1 MKQILTWMLLLFPM
15 WMTAQQKKEF
25 IPVDWELVKKEATE
39 NPERIKELV
48 ARFSMQK
55 KGEPLTDTEK
65 ILAFYGQSYLTNDK
79 EDDLYMF
86 EMYDLRKA
94 GKNEECLALTRK
106 MLEINPLNLDALTT
120 AYHILFSMAKDST
133 RSEKIDMNEAWSYN
147 ARSRFIFR
155 TMLMT
160 GDGSAE
166 HPIDVTKISD
176 EYNFMR
182 HYLDIWKIKMQEFD
196 GKCDIITL
204 DGKSMRYDRPQIY
217 FNTKRVSELISSKSK
232 KNNTPKKETSTPTK
246 DSVLILINGEECRD
260 ISWDFIANGTGED
273 YEKFLNSRNLSLERI
288 DIWKNEKKKDQFRQK
303 FGNWVKEV
311 VEIKARNI
319 ISHEGNPTENP
330 RGIYKLMAIK
340 GRQELNPYPHDIYK
354 ICTDNITMRMNVV
367 KDYYSRVFRID
378 HSDPEVFYYTGEK
391 SELDETD
398 KSIRIFDSN
407 AKHFTQKWWCTY
419 RDSHYFPYNTWC
431 YEFYESGKY
440 SETARPIADMLTSA
454 PTRDANNPLIGT
466 WQYAM
471 KIEKIAEEG
480 SKNWIDELKKVDNM
494 KDILDYFRQ
503 TEPKNDF
510 EEYYVF
516 TPSFQ
521 FMMGMKNKSQGMI
534 GSYEKITYKGKDAIV
549 SPRGEEMEIHWLTD
563 DMIAFKFQVRNK
575 DLYRIWERVKDERTM
590 LDCVENWFLSK

>member
-39 NPERIKELV
+39 NPERIKDLV

-273 YEKFLNSRNLSLERI
+273 YEKFLNARDLTLERI

-471 KIEKIAEEG
+471 KIDKIEG
-480 SKNWIDELKKVDNM
+480 EGQDNWIEELKKVDNI
-494 KDILDYFRQ
+494 KEVLTYLSQ
-503 TEPKNDF
+503 TEPGESKQ
-510 EEYYVF
+510 YQVY
-516 TPSFQ
+516 TPSHF
-521 FMMGMKNKSQGMI
+521 FTMRMSDNMKEMMGA
-534 GSYEKITYKGKDAIV
+534 YDKITYNGKESVTA
-549 SPRGEEMEIHWLTD
+549 PGGEVMEIHWLTD
-563 DMIAFKFQVRNK
+563 DFFAIRQPSRNK
-575 DLYRIWERVKDERTM
+575 VVYRVWERVSDDQTILNRI
-590 LDCVENWFLSK
+590 ENWFLKK

>member
-1 MKQILTWMLLLFPM
+1 MKQILTLMLLLFPM

-25 IPVDWELVKKEATE
+25 VPVDWEFVKKEATE
-39 NPERIKELV
+39 NPERIKDLV

-55 KGEPLTDTEK
+55 KGKPLTDTEK

-120 AYHILFSMAKDST
+120 AYHILFSQEKDST
-133 RSEKIDMNEAWSYN
+133 SMKEAMDYGT
-147 ARSRFIFR
+147 RSRFIFW
-155 TMLMT
+155 TMLLT

-182 HYLDIWKIKMQEFD
+182 HYLNIWKIKMQEFD
-196 GKCDIITL
+196 GKCDILTL

-217 FNTKRVSELISSKSK
+217 FNTKRVSELISLQSK
-232 KNNTPKKETSTPTK
+232 NRTPKKENLNSTSPPTK
-246 DSVLILINGEECRD
+246 DSVLILINGEEYRD
-260 ISWDFIANGTGED
+260 ISYDFIANGTFED

-288 DIWKNEKKKDQFRQK
+288 DIWKDEKKKDQFRRK

-311 VEIKARNI
+311 IEIKARNMMNY
-319 ISHEGNPTENP
+319 EGNPTENP
-330 RGIYKLMAIK
+330 RGIYKLMAIE

-367 KDYYSRVFRID
+367 KEYDWMFRID
-378 HSDPEVFYYTGEK
+378 HSDPEIFNYTGEK
-391 SELDETD
+391 SEFDETD
-398 KSIRIFDSN
+398 KSIRIFNSN
-407 AKHFTQKWWCTY
+407 AERFTQKWWSTY
-419 RDSHYFPYNTWC
+419 RNSPYFPYNTWC
-431 YEFYESGKY
+431 YEYYESGNY
-440 SETARPIADMLTSA
+440 SEAAKPIADMLTSVPA
-454 PTRDANNPLIGT
+454 RDANNPLIGT

-471 KIEKIAEEG
+471 KIEKMAEEG

-494 KDILDYFRQ
+494 KDILSYFRQ
-503 TEPKNDF
+503 MEPENDF

-516 TPSFQ
+516 TPSF
-521 FMMGMKNKSQGMI
+521 
-534 GSYEKITYKGKDAIV
+534 
-549 SPRGEEMEIHWLTD
+549 
-563 DMIAFKFQVRNK
+563 
-575 DLYRIWERVKDERTM
+575 
-590 LDCVENWFLSK
+590 